1 MATSEKAAVTNN
13 DDESKD
19 TSNDIPDTVE
29 VLQSKAMDQLFYMIR
44 NKETSHDDY
53 VFYANRICRML
64 AEEGLARIND
74 NKSETIET
82 PCGSWT
88 GIKPLDVK
96 QLCVVSIL
104 RSGDILCDAVLQICR
119 GISVGKILVQRDE
132 SSKDKHCVH
141 FYTKLPKH
149 ISTLKVLLVDPM
161 LGTAGSSSAA
171 MNILIK
177 HGVKEENILFLNL
190 LGCSEGL
197 WVLKKA
203 FPKLRIV
210 TCGVEP
216 YMNEHK
222 YLVPGI
228 GDFGDRYYN
237 TE

>member
-1 MATSEKAAVTNN
+1 MAATQVPSVADKDT
-13 DDESKD
+13 ESKD
-19 TSNDIPDTVE
+19 TSDDIPDNVE
-29 VLQSKAMDQLFYMIR
+29 VLKSKAMDQLFYMIR
-44 NKETSHDDY
+44 NKDTSHEDY
-53 VFYANRICRML
+53 VFYANRLCRML

-74 NKSETIET
+74 NKPESIET

-88 GIKPLDVK
+88 GIKPMDMK
-96 QLCVVSIL
+96 SLCVVSVV
-104 RSGDILCDAVLQICR
+104 RSGDILCEAVLQICR

-161 LGTAGSSSAA
+161 LGTGGSSSAA
-171 MNILIK
+171 MKILLE

-203 FPKLRIV
+203 FPKLRVV

-216 YMNEHK
+216 RMNEHK